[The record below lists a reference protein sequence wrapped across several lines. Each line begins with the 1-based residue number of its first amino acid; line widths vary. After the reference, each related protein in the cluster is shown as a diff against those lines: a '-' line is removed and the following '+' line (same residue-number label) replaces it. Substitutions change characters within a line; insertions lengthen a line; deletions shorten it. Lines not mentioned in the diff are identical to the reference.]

1 MISPADV
8 LCNTQLTSC
17 TIKFSAP
24 GSDQGTGCFIHEI
37 SNNSIIKIF
46 KMKVVNYAAWIPSHG
61 AELEV
66 ADAPFPTDIAD
77 DEVII
82 KNKAVA
88 VNPVDWKIQSAPQ
101 PIFNIEY
108 PYILGSDVA
117 GEVVG
122 AGAAVEHL
130 KKGDRVIGHALGLSS
145 GSPAYGGFQ
154 LYPRLKAATV
164 ARIPEGI
171 PFEQAVVLPLSV
183 STAAAGLYLK
193 DTLGLRIPTAPSSI
207 RGSGKWG
214 TTGAAGEDGNKKET
228 LLLWGGSSSVGSSV
242 VQLAVASGYDV
253 VTTASPANYEYVKS
267 LGASLV
273 LDYHNPD
280 IVAILAGL
288 LRASGTKLAGAYD
301 AIGSDATVRASAAVV
316 GLLGGGKV
324 ASVGAAPEDAGG
336 DDVEVVRVSAPSL
349 VSGAPE
355 VVRAV
360 WGEYVPAALEAGT
373 LVPRPRELVVGRGL
387 YFVQRGLDTNKAG
400 VSAAKVVITL

>member
-1 MISPADV
+1 
-8 LCNTQLTSC
+8 
-17 TIKFSAP
+17 
-24 GSDQGTGCFIHEI
+24 
-37 SNNSIIKIF
+37 
-46 KMKVVNYAAWIPSHG
+46 MKVVNYAAWIPSHG

-122 AGAAVEHL
+122 VGEAARHL
-130 KKGDRVIGHALGLSS
+130 FKKGDRVIGHALGLSS
-145 GSPAYGGFQ
+145 GGSASGGFQ
-154 LYPRLKAATV
+154 LYPTLKAATV
-164 ARIPEGI
+164 ARIPDGI

-183 STAAAGLYLK
+183 STAAAGLYLE
-193 DTLGLRIPTAPSSI
+193 DTLGLRIPTPPS
-207 RGSGKWG
+207 RR
-214 TTGAAGEDGNKKET
+214 TTGAGEESQQKQKET

-253 VTTASPANYEYVKS
+253 IATASPSNYDYVKS

-280 IVAILAGL
+280 IVAILTGL
-288 LRASGTKLAGAYD
+288 LKASGTRLAGAYD

-324 ASVGAAPEDAGG
+324 ASVGLAPEDAGG
-336 DDVEVVRVSAPSL
+336 DAVEVVRVSAPSL

-355 VVRAV
+355 VARAV
-360 WGEYVPAALEAGT
+360 WGKYVPAALEAGT

>member
-1 MISPADV
+1 
-8 LCNTQLTSC
+8 
-17 TIKFSAP
+17 
-24 GSDQGTGCFIHEI
+24 
-37 SNNSIIKIF
+37 
-46 KMKVVNYAAWIPSHG
+46 MKVVNYAAWIPSHG

-66 ADAPFPTDIAD
+66 ADAPFPTDLAD

-88 VNPVDWKIQSAPQ
+88 VNPVDWKIQSAPE
-101 PIFNIEY
+101 PIFNIKY
-108 PYILGSDVA
+108 PNILGSDVA

-122 AGAAVEHL
+122 AGASVKHL

-145 GSPAYGGFQ
+145 GSPAHGGFQ
-154 LYPRLKAATV
+154 LYPKLKAVTV
-164 ARIPEGI
+164 ARIPEAI

-193 DTLGLRIPTAPSSI
+193 DTLGLQLPTAP
-207 RGSGKWG
+207 GSGSSSSERGGPEEEEKKKK
-214 TTGAAGEDGNKKET
+214 KKET

-253 VTTASPANYEYVKS
+253 VATASPANYDYVKS

-280 IVAILAGL
+280 VVAILAGL
-288 LRASGTKLAGAYD
+288 LQASGARLAGAYD
-301 AIGSDATVRASAAVV
+301 AIGSDTTVRASAAVV
-316 GLLGGGKV
+316 GALGGGRV
-324 ASVGAAPEDAGG
+324 ASVGAAPADAGG
-336 DDVEVVRVSAPSL
+336 DKVAVVRIGAANL
-349 VSGAPE
+349 VAREPE
-355 VVRAV
+355 VVKAT
-360 WGEYVPAALEAGT
+360 WGEYVPAALEAGS

-387 YFVQRGLDTNKAG
+387 YFVQNGLDTNKAG

>member
-1 MISPADV
+1 
-8 LCNTQLTSC
+8 
-17 TIKFSAP
+17 
-24 GSDQGTGCFIHEI
+24 
-37 SNNSIIKIF
+37 
-46 KMKVVNYAAWIPSHG
+46 MKVVNYAAWIPSHG
-61 AELEV
+61 AQLEV

-77 DEVII
+77 DEVVI

-88 VNPVDWKIQSAPQ
+88 VNPVDWKIQSAPE
-101 PIFNIEY
+101 PIFNIKY

-122 AGAAVEHL
+122 AGAAVRHL
-130 KKGDRVIGHALGLSS
+130 KKGDRVIGHALGLTS
-145 GSPAYGGFQ
+145 GGAAYGGFQ
-154 LYPRLKAATV
+154 LYPKLKAVTV
-164 ARIPEGI
+164 ARIPGAI

-193 DTLGLRIPTAPSSI
+193 DTLGLQVPTAP
-207 RGSGKWG
+207 GAGGKD
-214 TTGAAGEDGNKKET
+214 ADNNKKKQET

-253 VTTASPANYEYVKS
+253 VATASPANYAYVKS
-267 LGASLV
+267 LGASYV

-280 IVAILAGL
+280 IVPILTGL
-288 LRASGTKLAGAYD
+288 LKASGARLVGAYD
-301 AIGSDATVRASAAVV
+301 AIGLDATVRASAVVV
-316 GLLGGGKV
+316 GALGGGRV

-336 DDVEVVRVSAPSL
+336 KGVAVVRIGAANL
-349 VSGAPE
+349 VAREPE
-355 VVRAV
+355 VAQAI

-387 YFVQRGLDTNKAG
+387 YFVQSGLDTNKAG

>member
-1 MISPADV
+1 
-8 LCNTQLTSC
+8 
-17 TIKFSAP
+17 
-24 GSDQGTGCFIHEI
+24 
-37 SNNSIIKIF
+37 
-46 KMKVVNYAAWIPSHG
+46 MKVVNYAAWIPSHG

-66 ADAPFPTDIAD
+66 GDAPFPTDLAD

-88 VNPVDWKIQSAPQ
+88 VNPVDWKIQSAPE
-101 PIFNIEY
+101 PIFNIKY
-108 PYILGSDVA
+108 PNILGSDVA

-122 AGAAVEHL
+122 AGASVRHV

-145 GSPAYGGFQ
+145 GSAAYGGFQ
-154 LYPRLKAATV
+154 LYPKLKAVTV
-164 ARIPEGI
+164 AKIPEAV

-193 DTLGLRIPTAPSSI
+193 DTLGLQLPTAPGGSS
-207 RGSGKWG
+207 S
-214 TTGAAGEDGNKKET
+214 AGDKKKKKET

-253 VTTASPANYEYVKS
+253 VATASPANYDYVKS

-280 IVAILAGL
+280 IVAILSGL
-288 LRASGTKLAGAYD
+288 LQASGTRLAGAYD
-301 AIGSDATVRASAAVV
+301 AIGSDTTVRASAAVV
-316 GLLGGGKV
+316 GALGGGRV

-336 DDVEVVRVSAPSL
+336 EKVAVVRVGAANL
-349 VSGAPE
+349 VAREPE
-355 VVRAV
+355 VVKAI
-360 WGEYVPAALEAGT
+360 WGEYVPAALEAGS

-387 YFVQRGLDTNKAG
+387 YFVQNGLDTNKAG

>member
-1 MISPADV
+1 
-8 LCNTQLTSC
+8 
-17 TIKFSAP
+17 
-24 GSDQGTGCFIHEI
+24 
-37 SNNSIIKIF
+37 
-46 KMKVVNYAAWIPSHG
+46 MKVVNYAAWIPSHG
-61 AELEV
+61 AQLEV

-77 DEVII
+77 DEVVI

-88 VNPVDWKIQSAPQ
+88 VNPVDWKIQSAPE
-101 PIFNIEY
+101 PIFNIKY

-122 AGAAVEHL
+122 AGAAVRHL
-130 KKGDRVIGHALGLSS
+130 KKGDRVIGHALGLTS
-145 GSPAYGGFQ
+145 GGAAYGGFQ
-154 LYPRLKAATV
+154 LYPKLKAVTV
-164 ARIPEGI
+164 SRIPETI

-193 DTLGLRIPTAPSSI
+193 DTLGLQVPTAP
-207 RGSGKWG
+207 G
-214 TTGAAGEDGNKKET
+214 AGEKVTKKKET

-242 VQLAVASGYDV
+242 IQLAVASGYDV
-253 VTTASPANYEYVKS
+253 VATASPANYAYVKS

-280 IVAILAGL
+280 VVAILTGL
-288 LRASGTKLAGAYD
+288 LKASGARLVGAYD
-301 AIGSDATVRASAAVV
+301 AIGLDTTVRASAAVV
-316 GLLGGGKV
+316 GALGGGRV

-336 DDVEVVRVSAPSL
+336 KGVAAVRIGAANL
-349 VSGAPE
+349 VAREPE
-355 VVRAV
+355 VAQAI

-387 YFVQRGLDTNKAG
+387 YFVQSGLDTNKAG

>member
-1 MISPADV
+1 
-8 LCNTQLTSC
+8 
-17 TIKFSAP
+17 
-24 GSDQGTGCFIHEI
+24 
-37 SNNSIIKIF
+37 
-46 KMKVVNYAAWIPSHG
+46 MKVVNYAAWIPSHG
-61 AELEV
+61 AQLEV
-66 ADAPFPTDIAD
+66 ADAPFPTDVAD
-77 DEVII
+77 DEVVI

-88 VNPVDWKIQSAPQ
+88 VNPVDWKIQSAPE
-101 PIFNIEY
+101 PIFNIKY

-122 AGAAVEHL
+122 VGAAVTHL
-130 KKGDRVIGHALGLSS
+130 SKGDRVIGHALGLSS
-145 GSPAYGGFQ
+145 GGGPAYGGFQ
-154 LYPRLKAATV
+154 LYPKLKAVTV
-164 ARIPEGI
+164 ARIPGAV
-171 PFEQAVVLPLSV
+171 PFEQAVVLPLSI

-193 DTLGLRIPTAPSSI
+193 DTLGLRVPTAPGASE
-207 RGSGKWG
+207 GK
-214 TTGAAGEDGNKKET
+214 KKET

-253 VTTASPANYEYVKS
+253 VATASPANYAYVKS

-288 LRASGTKLAGAYD
+288 LKTSGTRLVGAYD
-301 AIGSDATVRASAAVV
+301 AIGLDATVRSSAAVV
-316 GLLGGGKV
+316 AALGGGKV

-336 DDVEVVRVSAPSL
+336 KGVDVVRVSAPSL
-349 VSGAPE
+349 VSKEPG
-355 VVRAV
+355 VVRAI

-387 YFVQRGLDTNKAG
+387 YFVQSGLDTNKAG